1 MRYSK
6 SLIKTMREMPSN
18 CDTVSQS
25 LMMRTGMIKQESAGL
40 YTYLP
45 YFNMLLQKVEATI
58 RKCMNEVDGQEC
70 KFPILVSKEVLEQ
83 SNRWTAFGKEMF
95 SLKDRNGVDY
105 ALSPTNEEAATL
117 IAKQYVNSFRDLP
130 LTVYQINTKH
140 RDEIRP
146 RGIGRTRAFT
156 MKDAYSFHADDE
168 CLDITYKKIVNQYI
182 KIFKELGLDVFPVN
196 ADNGSMGGSGSQ
208 EIMSVSVEGD
218 NDVCKC
224 SKCGYAG
231 NAEIFPCEDR
241 GGEIST
247 EQGKYEKVL
256 TLNTKTIEDLV
267 SFFNASD
274 KDFAKSIVYKT
285 ENGLVVAVVR
295 GDRNVNEIKLRNFLK
310 VKDIELATYEEIE
323 SIGSVL
329 GFVGAVGLKQ
339 GTKIVVDNEVKYMK
353 NFIVGANEK
362 DYHLSNVNIKDFDT
376 CEFADIRFATEEDI
390 HSCGGKLEIV
400 KATELGHCFKLGKR
414 YTEKLNTTFVD
425 NNNKP
430 QVMTMG
436 CYGIGLERTVVAIV
450 DKYHDEK
457 GLTLP
462 VNLAPFKVDLIYN
475 DKYADIAENVYS
487 ELMSN
492 DIETLIDDRKNVTFG
507 VKFKDAELLGI
518 PYKVIIGKNYEN
530 NGQVEVESRVGGE
543 KFAVKLEELVS
554 TIKNLVK

>member
-1 MRYSK
+1 
-6 SLIKTMREMPSN
+6 
-18 CDTVSQS
+18 
-25 LMMRTGMIKQESAGL
+25 
-40 YTYLP
+40 
-45 YFNMLLQKVEATI
+45 
-58 RKCMNEVDGQEC
+58 
-70 KFPILVSKEVLEQ
+70 
-83 SNRWTAFGKEMF
+83 
-95 SLKDRNGVDY
+95 
-105 ALSPTNEEAATL
+105 
-117 IAKQYVNSFRDLP
+117 
-130 LTVYQINTKH
+130 
-140 RDEIRP
+140 
-146 RGIGRTRAFT
+146 
-156 MKDAYSFHADDE
+156 
-168 CLDITYKKIVNQYI
+168 YKKIVNQYI

-208 EIMSVSVEGD
+208 EIMAVSVEGD

-231 NAEIFPCEDR
+231 NVEIFPCEDR

-267 SFFNASD
+267 SFFNASN

-323 SIGSVL
+323 TLGSVL

-362 DYHLSNVNIKDFDT
+362 DYHLSNVNIKDFDA

-436 CYGIGLERTVVAIV
+436 CYGIGLERAVVAIV

-462 VNLAPFKVDLIYN
+462 VHLAPFKVDLIYN